1 MKRLKQ
7 SITDFKKLKI
17 MVIGDLILDKYVY
30 AKTSRISREA
40 PVLILS
46 EDSVE
51 YKLGG
56 AGNTINNLNELGAE
70 VGVFSIIGNDE
81 EGKNIIKLLK
91 NGKIDTSNIIRKNIF
106 KTPLKTRFLAGKENT
121 KKQQIFRLDRDKIY
135 KGRKKDFLIRI
146 GQKIKNYDAVI
157 ISDYGY
163 SVFTPSDFNR
173 LKKDI
178 KNFPPV
184 FVDSRFNLRKF
195 KTITSATPNESE
207 LINSSN
213 LNYTTDII
221 KKGINLF
228 NKLKTE
234 ALLITRGSKGMILI
248 ESGKTPKIIPIFG
261 DNNIVDVTGA
271 GDTVISVYTLSW
283 LSLKNFFKAA
293 LLANLAGALTVMK
306 MGASTVSVEELLNG
320 LKKYEDIILKTI
332 AENS

>member
-1 MKRLKQ
+1 MKTLKQ
-7 SITDFKKLKI
+7 SINNFQNFKI

-51 YKLGG
+51 HKLGG
-56 AGNTINNLNELGAE
+56 AGNTINNLNELGAK

-91 NGKIDTSNIIRKNIF
+91 NRKIDTSNIIKKNFF
-106 KTPLKTRFLAGKENT
+106 KTPLKTRFLAGEENA
-121 KKQQIFRLDRDKIY
+121 KKQQIFRLDREKFY
-135 KGRKKDFLIRI
+135 KGRKKEFLINI
-146 GQKIKNYDAVI
+146 KQKIENYDAVI

-163 SVFTPSDFNR
+163 SVFTPSDFKK
-173 LKKDI
+173 LKQDI
-178 KNFPPV
+178 KNLPPI
-184 FVDSRFNLRKF
+184 FVDSRFNLSKF
-195 KTITSATPNESE
+195 KNITSATPNESE

-221 KKGINLF
+221 KKGINMS
-228 NKLKTE
+228 NKMKMK

-248 ESGKTPKIIPIFG
+248 ESGKSPENIPIFG

-283 LSLKNFFKAA
+283 LSSGDFFKAA
-293 LLANLAGALTVMK
+293 VIANLAGALTVMK
-306 MGASTVSVEELLNG
+306 TGASTVNRKELLEG
-320 LKKYEDIILKTI
+320 LKQHEDIIFKTI
-332 AENS
+332 TERG

>member
-1 MKRLKQ
+1 MKTLKQ
-7 SITDFKKLKI
+7 SINNFQNFKI

-51 YKLGG
+51 HKLGG
-56 AGNTINNLNELGAE
+56 AGNTINNLNELGAK

-91 NGKIDTSNIIRKNIF
+91 NRKIDTSNIIKKNFF
-106 KTPLKTRFLAGKENT
+106 KTPLKTRFLAGEENA
-121 KKQQIFRLDRDKIY
+121 KKQQIFRLDREKFY
-135 KGRKKDFLIRI
+135 KGRKKEFLINI
-146 GQKIKNYDAVI
+146 KQKIENYDAVI

-163 SVFTPSDFNR
+163 SVFTPSDFKK
-173 LKKDI
+173 LKQDI
-178 KNFPPV
+178 KNLPPI
-184 FVDSRFNLRKF
+184 FVDSRFNLSKF
-195 KTITSATPNESE
+195 KNITSATPNESE

-221 KKGINLF
+221 KKGINMS
-228 NKLKTE
+228 NKMKMK

-248 ESGKTPKIIPIFG
+248 ESGKSPKNIPIFG

-283 LSLKNFFKAA
+283 LSSGDFFKAA
-293 LLANLAGALTVMK
+293 VIANLAGALTVMK
-306 MGASTVSVEELLNG
+306 MGASTVNRKELLEG
-320 LKKYEDIILKTI
+320 LKQHEDIIFKTI
-332 AENS
+332 TERG